1 MAKIKDGTTKTMTGK
16 LVRIRFECGNE
27 PDTFELWLED
37 DNGAESL
44 SIMSADEVFILL
56 SDIKTAVKCK
66 LGRI

>member
-1 MAKIKDGTTKTMTGK
+1 MAKIKDGATKTMTGK
-16 LVRIRFECGNE
+16 LAGIRLECGNE

-37 DNGAESL
+37 DKGAESL

-56 SDIKTAVKCK
+56 SDIKTTVKCK